1 MKALSLSVLL
11 LILLCGCSLNS
22 DPADNAP
29 PEVLGEVCDL
39 DHEHQQHEAGHVCSE
54 TRWFFTQPWAAE
66 WFWGKL
72 LRDCFV
78 LLALAVFVTL
88 LSHGRSS

>member
-1 MKALSLSVLL
+1 MKGLPFLL
-11 LILLCGCSLNS
+11 LLLLCGCSLNS
-22 DPADNAP
+22 DPVDNAP
-29 PEVLGEVCDL
+29 AVVLGTECDL
-39 DHEHQQHEAGHVCSE
+39 DHEHQQHEAGNVCSE

-78 LLALAVFVTL
+78 LLALAGFVVL
-88 LSHGRSS
+88 VSRRRDS